1 MGAKLRQLDN
11 SGNCE
16 GYCPGDKQLSMP
28 TKQIASRSSFF
39 PNIFFN
45 DMSSFV
51 QDNFGISHRAFLNL
65 GVTLLMALLA
75 GIAHWRHLD
84 GLFENDRHFSHLSTL
99 EKEMAFRTEMGLY
112 YSYYKNYI
120 ESPSI
125 TSGLRFFVNDHLSE
139 SPKVINALKR
149 FNLYPEI
156 VIGNLHRTYTGFIEF
171 FGLPSKACYDIH
183 RINDVTPVE
192 GCEGLGDPAYFY
204 VTCVFVLNGLMMSL
218 LFLYGTYLSSS
229 RLGGLVSVLCFFF
242 NHAESTRVMWTPPLR
257 ESFSYPFFV
266 MQMLI
271 LTYIIRNQNPGRKVL
286 AALGACNVLF
296 MLPWPTSQYILLTQ
310 VACLYACY
318 VMGYI
323 NPSLLKS
330 LISVHMAA
338 ASVCFVLLF
347 GNTSQSSLY
356 GSALLAGWVVV
367 SFRDILFKDYPH
379 GGQRALVQGFTW
391 FGLTVLLKWTLSAVL
406 GTSDIHISNVISS
419 KFSLNK
425 DFLSMMY
432 SCVDEYDYMELET
445 ILGYIKTLL
454 LPLNLILMGFIGVKT
469 VYKVTNYLKQPTVK
483 EEETRGDTEQVPD
496 LNNGEVV
503 FNGLQLLVFAVLAV
517 IVMKLKV
524 FLAPH
529 MCIMASLLCSRPLF
543 NWLGDRSKHHMVIF
557 CVLSIMAVQGAVN
570 FQKQNEIQGGFRSP
584 AQEEL
589 LQWIN
594 TNTPTDAVFGGAAPT
609 MASVLLSTRR
619 PIVNHPH
626 DEDPGQRERTK
637 MAYSMYSRKPV
648 IEAVKTLMDLKVD
661 YFILENTWCFPRARE
676 GCSLPEIWDAEDEE
690 NRGKPALCA
699 LLLADSHPHFRNA
712 FENKV
717 FKVLQVP
724 KPTR

>member
-1 MGAKLRQLDN
+1 
-11 SGNCE
+11 
-16 GYCPGDKQLSMP
+16 MP
-28 TKQIASRSSFF
+28 SKQIASRSSFF

-51 QDNFGISHRAFLNL
+51 QDNFGVSHRAFLNL

-75 GIAHWRHLD
+75 GIVHWRHLD

-330 LISVHMAA
+330 LISVHMVT

-347 GNTSQSSLY
+347 GNTSPSSLY
-356 GSALLAGWVVV
+356 GSALLAGWV
-367 SFRDILFKDYPH
+367 
-379 GGQRALVQGFTW
+379 
-391 FGLTVLLKWTLSAVL
+391 
-406 GTSDIHISNVISS
+406 HISNVISS

-432 SCVDEYDYMELET
+432 SCVDEYDYMELEQLCSKLSQNFQT

-454 LPLNLILMGFIGVKT
+454 LPLNLIIMGFIGVKT

-483 EEETRGDTEQVPD
+483 EEETQGDTEQVPD

-517 IVMKLKV
+517 MVMKLKV

-557 CVLSIMAVQGAVN
+557 CVLSIMAVQGAAN

-648 IEAVKTLMDLKVD
+648 MEAVKTLMDLKVD

-699 LLLADSHPHFRNA
+699 LLLADSHPHFRTA